1 MSAVLAPIGVP
12 ATLRNS
18 EFWVSH
24 SKLNTYLTC
33 PRQFKFKYVDRY
45 ESVARPANLLL
56 GSAAHD
62 ACALFLTSLA
72 LGQVVDPVPAFEK
85 RWEEAQKE
93 IISFGT
99 KNPADLLATGRRLM
113 ELLPTSWAS
122 TGYRPVLDA
131 AGLPVV
137 ERELSLML
145 PDGIKVTVILDAL
158 VEDGKGNLFT
168 LDFKFS
174 AQASMEGFASFSDQ
188 LLLQQM
194 AVDANAEML
203 GLGERR
209 VAGGLFFEGI
219 KAAVPKTS
227 KGKGPHYVIDAPAPR
242 RSQQDVNEWIEEA
255 RRLVADIRA
264 GRFPKRPMASFNS
277 PCALCSVSKA
287 CHEGDFTGLVKKHPS
302 NTSPSSNC

>member
-1 MSAVLAPIGVP
+1 MSAVLAPIGAPVS
-12 ATLRNS
+12 LRNS

-33 PRQFKFKYVDRY
+33 PRQYKFRYVDRY
-45 ESVARPANLLL
+45 EAIARPANLLL

-62 ACALFLTSLA
+62 AAALFLTSLA
-72 LGQVVDPVPAFEK
+72 LGQAVDPVPAFEK
-85 RWEEAQKE
+85 CWEEAQKQ
-93 IISFGT
+93 IINFGT

-113 ELLPTSWAS
+113 QLLPASWAS

-158 VEDGKGNLFT
+158 VEDSAGNLYT

-194 AVDANAEML
+194 AVDANAEVL
-203 GLGERR
+203 GLAERR
-209 VAGGLFFEGI
+209 VAGALFFEGI

-242 RSQQDVNEWIEEA
+242 RSDQDVNEWIEEA
-255 RRLVADIRA
+255 RRLVADIRS
-264 GRFPKRPMASFNS
+264 GRFPKRPMSAFQT
-277 PCALCSVSKA
+277 PCDMCDFFKA
-287 CHEGDFTGLVKKHPS
+287 CHSSDLTGLVKKQP
-302 NTSPSSNC
+302 TCAGKA